1 MAQKKIICLCTVIVS
16 CFCLAEAVQ
25 ADEFSELKEQSK
37 VIQKQMQEQARQMEV
52 MQEKIKQLEAE
63 SQARIEMPKEMKE
76 RVIALEEKIAKKD
89 SLNVSWKDGLSFTS
103 DDEQFSIKVGG
114 RLHMD
119 AGWFRESSGLKD
131 AVGNSKDDGEIR
143 RARFYMKGTMY
154 ENFLYCLEYDWATSP
169 ASLKHAFIGLKNI
182 PYLGTIRAGHHF
194 EPFGLETMTS
204 SNYLTFVEYGLS
216 AAFWPSRNMGITASS
231 NLFDERMTWATGV
244 FRDADNQGNLTGNK
258 YNWSS
263 RLTFL
268 PLYEENGRKLF
279 HLGGT
284 YSLRSPA
291 ETLRYRS
298 RPEAHQAQYFVDT
311 GSISAKRAHNL
322 GIEAA
327 FVNGPLS
334 IQAEYVGSIV
344 NQTSGPSNTYFQGG
358 YIYGSYF
365 LTGEHRSYSK
375 SSGVFSRLRPLKNF
389 SPKADGLGAWE
400 VLLRYSYLDLTDDN
414 ISGGNMSDVTLGLNW
429 YLNPNMKIMWNYIHS
444 QNREGD
450 ADIFLTRVQ
459 VTF

>member
-1 MAQKKIICLCTVIVS
+1 
-16 CFCLAEAVQ
+16 
-25 ADEFSELKEQSK
+25 
-37 VIQKQMQEQARQMEV
+37 
-52 MQEKIKQLEAE
+52 
-63 SQARIEMPKEMKE
+63 
-76 RVIALEEKIAKKD
+76 
-89 SLNVSWKDGLSFTS
+89 
-103 DDEQFSIKVGG
+103 
-114 RLHMD
+114 
-119 AGWFRESSGLKD
+119 
-131 AVGNSKDDGEIR
+131 
-143 RARFYMKGTMY
+143 
-154 ENFLYCLEYDWATSP
+154 
-169 ASLKHAFIGLKNI
+169 
-182 PYLGTIRAGHHF
+182 
-194 EPFGLETMTS
+194 
-204 SNYLTFVEYGLS
+204 
-216 AAFWPSRNMGITASS
+216 MGITASS

-244 FRDADNQGNLTGNK
+244 FRDADNQGNLTGNE

-268 PLYEENGRKLF
+268 PLYEENGSKLF

-291 ETLRYRS
+291 ETLQYRS

-311 GSISAKRAHNL
+311 GSFPAKHAHNL

-365 LTGEHRSYSK
+365 LTGEHRPYSK

-429 YLNPNMKIMWNYIHS
+429 YLNPNMKIMWNYIYS

-450 ADIFLTRVQ
+450 ANIFLTRFQ